1 MRRTAAAPKPHAQF
15 AQNWQRLHDQAGE
28 VAELAGISREK
39 FEGEIAAFP
48 GHLCDAGEA
57 AQELAWQG
65 IEDIDAMLQPGLTAL
80 RTITARGQDASVPAL
95 ALWREFHCARAAIL
109 RLTGADHSAAIGRNA
124 P

>member
-1 MRRTAAAPKPHAQF
+1 MRRAAATPKPQAQF
-15 AQNWQRLHDQAGE
+15 AQNWRHLHDQAGE
-28 VAELAGISREK
+28 VAELAELSGEK

-48 GHLCDAGEA
+48 GNLSDAGKT

-95 ALWREFHCARAAIL
+95 ALWREFHCARGAML
-109 RLTGADHSAAIGRNA
+109 RLIGVDHSAALGRNA
-124 P
+124 A